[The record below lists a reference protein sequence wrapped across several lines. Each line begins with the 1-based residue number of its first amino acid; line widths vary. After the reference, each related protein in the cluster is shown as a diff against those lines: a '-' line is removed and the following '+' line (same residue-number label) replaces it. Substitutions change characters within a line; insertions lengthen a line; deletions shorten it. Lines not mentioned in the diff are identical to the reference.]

1 MAVSLE
7 SMTLQAAQKERRCV
21 QHFLVESAE
30 KLKSPLNGPLMQKT
44 AAAVTGSGRER
55 EGWWAGCPAHERER
69 GKERRT
75 IRAR

>member
-1 MAVSLE
+1 
-7 SMTLQAAQKERRCV
+7 MTLQAAQKERRCV

-55 EGWWAGCPAHERER
+55 EGWWAECPAHKKER
-69 GKERRT
+69 GKERRM
-75 IRAR
+75 ISER